1 MIRDQTDS
9 PAHEYAPSL
18 LSGRSVT
25 LLLLM
30 VFFFAAVLRF
40 YKLDQRGL
48 WTYDE
53 AFYANNAAAPIL
65 AGRWLASNLNGLKTG
80 QVGLGALVDYLRERG
95 AAPDLA
101 IKPGHTLLLAMGFAL
116 FGISDFSAL
125 VVSAIS
131 GLLVLLLVFLAGR
144 HFYGNVAGLV
154 AATAIAVSG
163 SQVDFSRSAFPQTDT
178 VFFGFL
184 GVCLFLVSLQTT
196 GRRQFALLSFAGLA
210 LGFALTMHPSVVLIV
225 GVVLLAE
232 GLRWLGSRSFLT
244 REGWS
249 RILSLSVP
257 MLVPAL
263 LIEGAM
269 RLVYGRVSWEGLGVS
284 QPLTFLN
291 WILGPKLDMVQR
303 SFYPTAGELLS
314 YLQIFWELEGPVVCV
329 LVLLGMGVL
338 AARLV
343 TRRRTLDFVTLA
355 GLAVPVVYWSIYSGN
370 RPTTRAIQVAVPFLA
385 LLAGVGAA
393 WIVNRLSAGIGSP
406 KGSRV
411 VLAAMLVGM
420 IAWGTWNLSDLLWRT
435 GGYGQ
440 ATEQAVAYMGDHG
453 GVMTQNQG
461 QLWPLWSFYMGRLV
475 DSVPAQIG
483 KLIDLETRQQG
494 DFVVLHWYRY
504 IEPKDYEDLVAKTA
518 SCEPVI
524 RVWNSSATAPVRF
537 YEYGGSQMR
546 KRLLSA
552 YEIYDDMNWILIYDL
567 RQCDGRSTDT

>member
-1 MIRDQTDS
+1 M
-9 PAHEYAPSL
+9 
-18 LSGRSVT
+18 
-25 LLLLM
+25 
-30 VFFFAAVLRF
+30 
-40 YKLDQRGL
+40 
-48 WTYDE
+48 
-53 AFYANNAAAPIL
+53 
-65 AGRWLASNLNGLKTG
+65 
-80 QVGLGALVDYLRERG
+80 
-95 AAPDLA
+95 
-101 IKPGHTLLLAMGFAL
+101 
-116 FGISDFSAL
+116 
-125 VVSAIS
+125 
-131 GLLVLLLVFLAGR
+131 
-144 HFYGNVAGLV
+144 
-154 AATAIAVSG
+154 
-163 SQVDFSRSAFPQTDT
+163 
-178 VFFGFL
+178 
-184 GVCLFLVSLQTT
+184 
-196 GRRQFALLSFAGLA
+196 
-210 LGFALTMHPSVVLIV
+210 
-225 GVVLLAE
+225 
-232 GLRWLGSRSFLT
+232 
-244 REGWS
+244 
-249 RILSLSVP
+249 
-257 MLVPAL
+257 
-263 LIEGAM
+263 
-269 RLVYGRVSWEGLGVS
+269 
-284 QPLTFLN
+284 
-291 WILGPKLDMVQR
+291 
-303 SFYPTAGELLS
+303 
-314 YLQIFWELEGPVVCV
+314 
-329 LVLLGMGVL
+329 
-338 AARLV
+338 
-343 TRRRTLDFVTLA
+343 TLA

-435 GGYGQ
+435 GGYAQ
-440 ATEQAVAYMGDHG
+440 AAEQAVAYMGDHG